1 MSEKRFL
8 RRVASVV
15 SKKRETDA
23 ASVENLSDASAIA
36 PTVADS
42 LEQGQYAKFYTR
54 NGHGFAAED
63 ANALADRL
71 RGRKVETV
79 GRSNVLNGA
88 DRIVDGVAIQTKY
101 CRTPAATIRA
111 AFDSK
116 TGLFRYDGQ
125 LLEVP
130 KDQRD
135 ACVELM
141 KLKIAEGKVPGVS
154 NPNDAEK
161 IVKAGEITYRQA
173 RNVARAG
180 TVDSLVYDAKN
191 GVVSSS
197 CVFGISFVVVCA
209 ARIWRGEDPRE
220 AAAQAS
226 KGAFAAAVSALT
238 TSVATA
244 QFLRT
249 RAAASVG
256 VAIRGATKSLAKTG
270 AGKFVVEKVAAT
282 SCGKAVYGAAAVG
295 RVSKLART
303 NAAASAATTL
313 FLSAPDAYRAAIRKS
328 VSWRQ
333 FSKNFGVNAAST
345 VGGAGGWFAGAALGA
360 AVAGP
365 VGGVVGGLA
374 GAVGGGALAQRGAKA
389 VADSLAPDDRTIL
402 LNELETA
409 FSVAASDYL
418 LSETE
423 LETAT
428 ARAQE
433 LATPEWTRERWQEAA
448 PERAER
454 IASDADAIC
463 SAIAS
468 DRALLT
474 ATL

>member
-1 MSEKRFL
+1 MQPKDFL

-15 SKKRETDA
+15 PKKSETDA
-23 ASVENLSDASAIA
+23 PTVEISGSSAIA

-42 LEQGQYAKFYTR
+42 LEQGQYAKFHTR
-54 NGHGFAAED
+54 SGHGFAAED

-71 RGRKVETV
+71 RGRKVEAV

-101 CRTPAATIRA
+101 CRTPAATVRA
-111 AFDSK
+111 AFDSQ

-141 KLKIAEGKVPGVS
+141 KRKIAEGKVPGVS

-173 RNVARAG
+173 RNIARAG

-220 AAAQAS
+220 ASVQAS
-226 KGAFAAAVSALT
+226 KGAFAAAVGALT

-256 VAIRGATKSLAKTG
+256 VAIRGATKGFAKTG
-270 AGKFVVEKVAAT
+270 AGKFIVEKVAAT

-303 NAAASAATTL
+303 NAATSAATTL

-360 AVAGP
+360 AVGGP

-374 GAVGGGALAQRGAKA
+374 GAIGGGTLAQRGAKT

-402 LNELETA
+402 LDELETA
-409 FSVAASDYL
+409 LSAAASDYL
-418 LSETE
+418 LSEAE

-433 LATPEWTRERWQEAA
+433 LTTPEWTRERWREAA
-448 PERAER
+448 SERAER
-454 IASDADAIC
+454 LALDVDAIC
-463 SAIAS
+463 STIANE
-468 DRALLT
+468 RALLT
-474 ATL
+474 ATF

>member
-345 VGGAGGWFAGAALGA
+345 VGGAG
-360 AVAGP
+360 
-365 VGGVVGGLA
+365 
-374 GAVGGGALAQRGAKA
+374 
-389 VADSLAPDDRTIL
+389 
-402 LNELETA
+402 
-409 FSVAASDYL
+409 
-418 LSETE
+418 
-423 LETAT
+423 
-428 ARAQE
+428 
-433 LATPEWTRERWQEAA
+433 
-448 PERAER
+448 
-454 IASDADAIC
+454 
-463 SAIAS
+463 
-468 DRALLT
+468 
-474 ATL
+474 